1 SRYHQG
7 MIASLA
13 PWLMPSVEELAR
25 GVDVKAIDDNTVALV
40 RAGADPKETGLQVQL
55 IFATDGR
62 LAERRLVLMP
72 KQEILAKVVYDGQGA
87 TKITDGKDKLWAEQ
101 TIKTIEAT
109 APDLKPNLKDLVV
122 LPLPLR
128 TQAKVAPKI
137 DRYEDLPEDQ
147 AVALL

>member
-1 SRYHQG
+1 
-7 MIASLA
+7 
-13 PWLMPSVEELAR
+13 
-25 GVDVKAIDDNTVALV
+25 
-40 RAGADPKETGLQVQL
+40 
-55 IFATDGR
+55 GR

-147 AVALL
+147 AVALLAEAVANGNGRYALQIYGYRFAKDQRPGFLTLLTASGMQLKFG